1 MQSSSESFWSEIKS
15 LEERLKND
23 PASYCFA
30 PLVEVYLS
38 AGLFDDALAV
48 ARAGVIR
55 YPGYVAGQMALAR
68 VCHQKSLVDECRHA
82 LEVVTGAVPEHAEAQ
97 RLLARLY
104 VEAGWKQEA
113 RHALK
118 TLLEFYPDDPDARL
132 ELDSLQLRCTAAPSE
147 EELELIEFTDADIV
161 EEFEEQDLL
170 VERVKPVV
178 PVVEDPW
185 SAIDTTLVSDAVEV
199 VPELESVWSVPEQQF
214 TAAVA
219 PLEQDPLT
227 TPTLAELY
235 VAQGFPDKAIEI
247 YRSIVAA
254 DALNQ
259 GAVSRLAE
267 LEQPVYEDEND
278 QAAVAVVDDGVFA
291 RMDLPVTTGAAEQ
304 QAVVTVLEGWLEN
317 IRRLRVCH

>member
-1 MQSSSESFWSEIKS
+1 MQSSSESFWSEIKAH
-15 LEERLKND
+15 EERLKID

-30 PLVEVYLS
+30 PLAEVYLRV
-38 AGLFDDALAV
+38 GLFDDALAV

-68 VCHQKSLVDECRHA
+68 VCHQKALVDECRHA

-97 RLLARLY
+97 RMLARLY
-104 VEAGWKQEA
+104 AESGREQEA
-113 RHALK
+113 RYALK
-118 TLLEFYPDDPDARL
+118 TLLEFYPDDTGARL
-132 ELDSLQLRCTAAPSE
+132 ELESLQLRSAAAVSE

-161 EEFEEQDLL
+161 EEFEEQGLL
-170 VERVKPVV
+170 VERDKPVV

-185 SAIDTTLVSDAVEV
+185 SAIDTTFVADSAEV

-214 TAAVA
+214 TESLA
-219 PLEQDPLT
+219 PPEQDPLT

-235 VAQGFPDKAIEI
+235 VTQGFSDKAIEI

-254 DALNQ
+254 DPLNQ
-259 GAVSRLAE
+259 GALNRLAE
-267 LEQPVYEDEND
+267 LEQPVHAVEEVQVVAALADDEVSGKIN
-278 QAAVAVVDDGVFA
+278 QQVAVD
-291 RMDLPVTTGAAEQ
+291 AEQ